1 MAGGNLLQNK
11 ITILAELWMNYR
23 EDEELEDFIEYND
36 IGLPLA
42 YLLMNEIVLPS
53 DESAI
58 YINETYD
65 LFVSS
70 LAIPDKEWESLDE
83 MLGFQAQPCP
93 SGKLYQTT
101 QNGHTFYEKTL
112 RTLSKKSQIVG
123 DYEEQNIFQIHI
135 KPSNLSI

>member
-23 EDEELEDFIEYND
+23 DDDELQDFIEYND

-53 DESAI
+53 EQSAI

-65 LFVSS
+65 LF
-70 LAIPDKEWESLDE
+70 LGALGIPDKEWESLDE
-83 MLGFQAQPCP
+83 MLGFQA
-93 SGKLYQTT
+93 
-101 QNGHTFYEKTL
+101 
-112 RTLSKKSQIVG
+112 
-123 DYEEQNIFQIHI
+123 
-135 KPSNLSI
+135 